1 MKKILF
7 LSLTASLLISCSS
20 YIDEPVII
28 TDPVKEILQKLLT
41 SGLVTAGVSFP
52 SQQLML

>member
-28 TDPVKEILQKLLT
+28 TDPVKEILQKLL
-41 SGLVTAGVSFP
+41 SS
-52 SQQLML
+52 